1 MSLFWLR
8 VTLALYSLGLLHALL
23 TVITRRPRLFRY
35 ALGSISLGAV
45 FHLVSIVEEGLGRG
59 RLPVAI
65 FTEAVSFLAFLI
77 TVLFLLVYWRYQ
89 FQALS
94 VFVFPLVFML
104 TLWAAIGPERPPVED
119 PLLRSAWLYAH
130 ATLFFLG
137 YAMLFVTFVAGLM
150 YLLQE
155 RELKRKTRRAFYHR
169 LPALEAIDDLAHKTL
184 AIGFPFITLGIIT
197 GAVFAGAKMGVK
209 TGAGWALDPKVAWSF
224 VTWII
229 YLGLIF
235 SRWTA
240 GWRGRKAAYF
250 AIAGFFAV
258 VVTWGA
264 SGNLHSFMSR

>member
-23 TVITRRPRLFRY
+23 TVITRRTRLFRY
-35 ALGSISLGAV
+35 ALVSISLGAV
-45 FHLVSIVEEGLGRG
+45 FHLVSIVEDGLASG
-59 RLPVAI
+59 RLPIAT
-65 FTEAVSFLAFLI
+65 FNEAVSFLAFLL
-77 TVLFLLVYWRYQ
+77 TALFLLWYWRYR

-104 TLWAAIGPERPPVED
+104 TLTAALGGPDQPPVLD
-119 PLLRSAWLYAH
+119 PMLRSAWLYIH
-130 ATLFFLG
+130 ATMFFLG
-137 YAMLFVTFVAGLM
+137 HAMLFVTFVAGLM

-155 RELKRKTRRAFYHR
+155 GELKRKKSRALFHR
-169 LPALEAIDDLAHKTL
+169 LPPLETIDDLANKTL
-184 AIGFPFITLGIIT
+184 ALGFPFITGGIIM
-197 GAVFAGAKMGVK
+197 GAVFASSKMGP
-209 TGAGWALDPKVAWSF
+209 GWPLDPKVAWSF
-224 VTWII
+224 VTWVI

-250 AIAGFFAV
+250 AIAGFCAI

-264 SGNLHSFMSR
+264 SGSLHSFMSR